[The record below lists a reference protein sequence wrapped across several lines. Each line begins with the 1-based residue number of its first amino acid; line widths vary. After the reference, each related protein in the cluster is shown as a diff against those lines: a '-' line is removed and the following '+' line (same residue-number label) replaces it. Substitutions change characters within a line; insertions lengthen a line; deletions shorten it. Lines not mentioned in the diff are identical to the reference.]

1 MVFMAS
7 CRICG
12 KPEEIVPLFDGVFD
26 RSVGK
31 VCYNC
36 SNREGITLIRKPTQE
51 QLEQAQKRLSV
62 REMMEKMSS
71 PQQRIMVKDQMI
83 AHKSLAK
90 LKFPGMK
97 QEHGDLVHNYDWVLK
112 QARRHE
118 KMTTDQL
125 ALKANVQRKE
135 IESLE
140 AGQLFPGFEAVANA
154 LERALDVKIL
164 KAGVPVAKL
173 ARSVQE
179 KKIIENKA
187 EQNILDS
194 VRQKMKKHMFLV
206 KKAKDEGVDYYE
218 DVETKHDTI
227 DVDEIV
233 RQKDEEKKRRYDQL
247 AKEIESDKFDF
258 SNRDNLDN
266 ITLSDLADL
275 KKLKQEKERLDK
287 E

>member
-1 MVFMAS
+1 MGN
-7 CRICG
+7 CGICG
-12 KPEEIVPLFDGVFD
+12 KEEEIVPLFDGVFD
-26 RSVGK
+26 GRLGR

-36 SNREGITLIRKPTQE
+36 ATREGITLIKKPTQE

-71 PQQRIMVKDQMI
+71 PQQKIMVKDQMI
-83 AHKSLAK
+83 AHKNLAK

-125 ALKANVQRKE
+125 AHRAQVDKKQ

-140 AGQLFPGFEAVANA
+140 AGQLFPGFEAIASSI
-154 LERALDVKIL
+154 ERVLDIKIL
-164 KAGVPVAKL
+164 KANVPVTKL
-173 ARSVQE
+173 AKNVQE
-179 KKIIENKA
+179 KREIENKT
-187 EQNILDS
+187 EQGILDS

-206 KKAKDEGVDYYE
+206 KKAKEEGVDYYE

-233 RQKDEEKKRRYDQL
+233 KQKAEEKKKRYDQL

-258 SNRDNLDN
+258 SRRENLEN

-275 KKLKQEKERLDK
+275 KKLRKEKESLENEDN
-287 E
+287 